1 MHLVAAFAVNDHAS
15 AEKADAGNDA
25 LNDAARRCELVT
37 ACSSFK
43 SRDNEPGGA
52 ESDKPKGSDTNVSM
66 MREAVESDQ
75 ASNQRCYKQPGK
87 DN

>member
-52 ESDKPKGSDTNVSM
+52 EMKDYY
-66 MREAVESDQ
+66 
-75 ASNQRCYKQPGK
+75 SNYMYSARLRVMYLF
-87 DN
+87 